1 MRKEEQLLTAVPP
14 AAVRSLPELYAIAV
28 EMAETATR
36 RYGALAARTDDE
48 FWPVR
53 CVFEV
58 LTTRERDRAASLIAA
73 CAEACARSPN
83 ASDLHWMPVEMV
95 PADEVADVGN
105 SDLSTPYTAWKL
117 AVRHRQRA
125 FVFWTYVIALADDPK
140 VRATAEGLAQEALR
154 DGNLLRR
161 ERRLSWRKQRSSAAE
176 NAGGHETEEPVSA
189 ALLESL
195 LLKDII
201 AWSQNLPSAQGAHL
215 LALDPFH
222 PPTDALAEVGNEA
235 FDLGGAGIETIRRRA
250 LQRAE
255 KLSTIYLDDADNAT
269 DQDSMELAQKL
280 AARSIMRLAGLRDM
294 ASLDRDIS

>member
-1 MRKEEQLLTAVPP
+1 MRKAEQLLTAVPA
-14 AAVRSLPELYAIAV
+14 AAVRNLPELYAIAV

-36 RYGALAARTDDE
+36 RYGALAARTDDD

-58 LTTRERDRAASLIAA
+58 LTTRERERAASLIAA
-73 CAEACARSPN
+73 CTEACGRSPN
-83 ASDLHWMPVEMV
+83 ASDHHWTPVEMV
-95 PADEVADVGN
+95 PADEMADVGN

-125 FVFWTYVIALADDPK
+125 FVFWTYVVALAVDPK
-140 VRATAEGLAQEALR
+140 VRATAEGLAQEALW
-154 DGNLLRR
+154 DSNLLRR
-161 ERRLSWRKQRSSAAE
+161 ERRLSWRKERAAKQP
-176 NAGGHETEEPVSA
+176 GGHETEEPVSA

-235 FDLGGAGIETIRRRA
+235 FDLGGAGIETIRRRV

-255 KLSTIYLDDADNAT
+255 KLSTIYLDDADHAA

-280 AARSIMRLAGLRDM
+280 AARSIMRLAGLRVM
-294 ASLDRDIS
+294 ASLARDTS

>member
-1 MRKEEQLLTAVPP
+1 
-14 AAVRSLPELYAIAV
+14 
-28 EMAETATR
+28 
-36 RYGALAARTDDE
+36 
-48 FWPVR
+48 
-53 CVFEV
+53 
-58 LTTRERDRAASLIAA
+58 
-73 CAEACARSPN
+73 
-83 ASDLHWMPVEMV
+83 
-95 PADEVADVGN
+95 
-105 SDLSTPYTAWKL
+105 
-117 AVRHRQRA
+117 
-125 FVFWTYVIALADDPK
+125 ALADDPK

-201 AWSQNLPSAQGAHL
+201 AWSQNLPAAQGAHL

-269 DQDSMELAQKL
+269 DQDSMEMAQKL

>member
-1 MRKEEQLLTAVPP
+1 MRKEQLLTAVPP
-14 AAVRSLPELYAIAV
+14 VPVRSLRELYAIAI
-28 EMAETATR
+28 EMAERALQ
-36 RYGALAARTDDE
+36 RYGRLAARTDDS

-58 LTTRERDRAASLIAA
+58 LTTRERERAESLVAA
-73 CAEACARSPN
+73 CVEACGRPPN
-83 ASDLHWMPVEMV
+83 ASDLRWPPIDLV
-95 PADEVADVGN
+95 PADEMADVGN
-105 SDLSTPYTAWKL
+105 SDLSTPYIAWSL

-125 FVFWTYVIALADDPK
+125 FVFWTYVIALADDPQ
-140 VRATAEGLAQEALR
+140 VRTTAESLAQEALR

-161 ERRLSWRKQRSSAAE
+161 ERRLAWRKERKSTAE
-176 NAGGHETEEPVSA
+176 DARARDTEGPASA

-195 LLKDII
+195 LFKDII
-201 AWSQNLPSAQGAHL
+201 AWSQKLPSAQRAHL

-222 PPTDALAEVGNEA
+222 SPPDALAAIGGDDAADQGTTEIEA
-235 FDLGGAGIETIRRRA
+235 IRRRA

-255 KLSTIYLDDADNAT
+255 QLSNIYLDDADHAA

-294 ASLDRDIS
+294 ASLDRGAA

>member
-1 MRKEEQLLTAVPP
+1 MRKEQLLTAVPP
-14 AAVRSLPELYAIAV
+14 AAVRNLPELYAIAV

-36 RYGALAARTDDE
+36 RYGALAARTDDD

-73 CAEACARSPN
+73 CTEACGRSPN
-83 ASDLHWMPVEMV
+83 ASDLHWTPVEMV
-95 PADEVADVGN
+95 PADEMADVGN

-140 VRATAEGLAQEALR
+140 VRAAAEGLAQEALW

-161 ERRLSWRKQRSSAAE
+161 ERRLSWRKERSSAAE
-176 NAGGHETEEPVSA
+176 EAGGRETEGPVSA

-195 LLKDII
+195 LFKDII
-201 AWSQNLPSAQGAHL
+201 AWSRNLPSAQCAHL

-222 PPTDALAEVGNEA
+222 PPTDALAEVGDEGP
-235 FDLGGAGIETIRRRA
+235 FDRGGAGIETIRRRA

-255 KLSTIYLDDADNAT
+255 KLSNIYLDDADHAA

-294 ASLDRDIS
+294 ASLDRDTT